1 MQSLTMTPTESP
13 KLNSPTQNLTNPKRK
28 VLEEMFRQLPADDQK
43 YMKYA
48 SVFLGL
54 NATLYGLAA
63 NNSFRRLLNISQA
76 GITSTLSMTFFPLI
90 TTTIGY
96 NWLLVQPLLT
106 GNLNCSSDAVVR
118 GGLIGSVVSAMYPI
132 ALAVSLNKSIAAR
145 TTPLTGKQ
153 KTWRYWFAPS
163 GPVFKKMSLA
173 MVLQGMTGAYLGFTH
188 HRTYEKMLQICE
200 LNKDLKD

>member
-1 MQSLTMTPTESP
+1 MTPTESP
-13 KLNSPTQNLTNPKRK
+13 KLNSPTQNLTNKKK
-28 VLEEMFRQLPADDQK
+28 VLQELFEQLPEEDQK

-48 SVFLGL
+48 SAFLGL

-63 NNSFRRLLNISQA
+63 NNSFRRLLNIPQA
-76 GITSTLSMTFFPLI
+76 SITSALSMTFFPLI
-90 TTTIGY
+90 SATVGY
-96 NWLLVQPLLT
+96 NWLFTQPLLA
-106 GNLNCSSDAVVR
+106 GDLNCSSDAVVR
-118 GGLIGSVVSAMYPI
+118 GGLIGSVLGAMYPI

-145 TTPLTGKQ
+145 TASWTGKQ
-153 KTWRYWFAPS
+153 KTWRYWLAPS

-200 LNKDLKD
+200 FSKDLTD